1 MNMLQAFRVRIMQGV
16 VIGEEK
22 EGILHGMKLVRTNEK
37 EYIPH
42 GMKLVRTKP
51 SLVIMIV

>member
-22 EGILHGMKLVRTNEK
+22 EGILHGMKLVRT
-37 EYIPH
+37 
-42 GMKLVRTKP
+42 KP